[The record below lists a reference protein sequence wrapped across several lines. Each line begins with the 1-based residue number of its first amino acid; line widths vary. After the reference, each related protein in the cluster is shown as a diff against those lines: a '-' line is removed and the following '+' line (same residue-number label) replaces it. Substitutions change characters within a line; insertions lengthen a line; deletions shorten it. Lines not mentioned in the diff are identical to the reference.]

1 MDQRE
6 AEDLIAGAVG
16 EVGGVWADFGAGAG
30 TFTRALRALLPRE
43 SRIYA
48 VDNDPAAVRAL
59 QELGS
64 GVIPVRTDF
73 SRTFDVPEP
82 LDGMLLANALH
93 FVRDKEGVLR
103 RLVNLLRPGGRVVIV
118 EYDRR
123 AASRWVPYPINP
135 AAWPKLAQ
143 SAGLEN
149 PRITARRPS
158 MYAGELYSGV
168 AERPCFQWYPLPD
181 EGPADRG

>member
-1 MDQRE
+1 MRLVSRAACGRTSVRVRE
-6 AEDLIAGAVG
+6 LSREPCARCFHERVASMRSTTIP
-16 EVGGVWADFGAGAG
+16 
-30 TFTRALRALLPRE
+30 LP
-43 SRIYA
+43 
-48 VDNDPAAVRAL
+48 VRAL

-103 RLVNLLRPGGRVVIV
+103 RLVNILRPGGRVVIV

-135 AAWPKLAQ
+135 GAWLKLAQ

-168 AERPCFQWYPLPD
+168 AERPCFPWYPLPD

>member
-6 AEDLIAGAVG
+6 AEELIAGAVA
-16 EVGGVWADFGAGAG
+16 ESSGVWADVGAGTG

-48 VDNDPAAVRAL
+48 VDNDPAAIAAL
-59 QELGS
+59 QDIAER
-64 GVIPVRTDF
+64 VIPIRGDF
-73 SRTFDVPEP
+73 SRSFELPELP

-93 FVRDKEGVLR
+93 FVRDQEVVLR

-123 AASRWVPYPINP
+123 AASRWVPFPMN
-135 AAWPKLAQ
+135 AGAWLKLART
-143 SAGLEN
+143 AGLEN

-158 MYAGELYSGV
+158 MYAGELYVGV
-168 AERPCFQWYPLPD
+168 AERSSD
-181 EGPADRG
+181 